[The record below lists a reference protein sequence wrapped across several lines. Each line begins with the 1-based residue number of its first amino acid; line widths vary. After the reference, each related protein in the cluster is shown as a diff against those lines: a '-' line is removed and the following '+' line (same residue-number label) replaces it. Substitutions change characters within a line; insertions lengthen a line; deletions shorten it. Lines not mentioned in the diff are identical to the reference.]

1 MQIIWISGSTSQI
14 KRINI
19 TGLGLF
25 KIAVVCCL
33 AFILIG
39 VGIHFFGF
47 RIAVQFKPD
56 LAREMGGV
64 ITLQEKEEIESA
76 YRERLDALQ
85 GQLSKVSEQIGK
97 LQTIKDRFTE
107 LATPVPIRSR
117 LNDEGGKGG
126 PYLPI
131 QFNPKSK
138 TSLIKDLDTS
148 VDSGKNLVKA
158 VENLEQNW
166 DRQYRWLSQ
175 LPTGTPITGLTGLSS
190 NYGPRVDPITKRIAQ
205 HPGIDFSAP
214 PGTPIL
220 AAGSGTVIRA
230 GNDYAYGLF
239 VEIKHIDGFITKY
252 AHARKIYVQ
261 PGQVVTRG
269 QMIAEVGTTGRTTG
283 PHLHYEVRLNDSLI
297 NPIQTLAGRYQA
309 PGNH

>member
-14 KRINI
+14 KRVNI

-25 KIAVVCCL
+25 KIAAVSCL

-39 VGIHFFGF
+39 AGIHFFGF

-64 ITLQEKEEIESA
+64 ITLQEKEEIESD
-76 YRERLDALQ
+76 YRERLEALQ
-85 GQLSKVSEQIGK
+85 GQLGKVTDQIGK
-97 LQTIKDRFTE
+97 LQTLKERFTE
-107 LATPVPIRSR
+107 LATPVPIRSK
-117 LNDEGGKGG
+117 LNDESGKGG

-131 QFNPKSK
+131 QFSPKSK
-138 TSLIKDLDTS
+138 GALIKDLDTS
-148 VDSGKNLVKA
+148 VDGGKNLVKA
-158 VENLEQNW
+158 VEKLEQNW
-166 DRQYRWLSQ
+166 ERQYRWLSQ
-175 LPTGTPITGLTGLSS
+175 LPTATPITGLTGLSS
-190 NYGPRVDPITKRIAQ
+190 NYGPRIDPITKRIAQ

-220 AAGSGTVIRA
+220 AAGSGTVIHA
-230 GNDYAYGLF
+230 GNDYAYGLY

-252 AHARKIYVQ
+252 AHARKLLVQ
-261 PGQVVTRG
+261 QGQSVTRG

-297 NPIQTLAGRYQA
+297 NPIQVLAARYQA
-309 PGNH
+309 SAHQ

>member
-25 KIAVVCCL
+25 KIAAVSCI

-76 YRERLDALQ
+76 YRERLEALQ
-85 GQLSKVSEQIGK
+85 SQLSKVADQIGK
-97 LQTIKDRFTE
+97 LQTLKERFTE

-117 LNDEGGKGG
+117 LNNEGGKGG

-131 QFNPKSK
+131 EFNPKSK
-138 TSLIKDLDTS
+138 DSLIKDLDTS
-148 VDSGKNLVKA
+148 VDSGKNLLKA
-158 VENLEQNW
+158 VEKLEQNW
-166 DRQYRWLSQ
+166 NRQYHWLSQ
-175 LPTGTPITGLTGLSS
+175 LPTGAPITTITGLSS
-190 NYGPRVDPITKRIAQ
+190 NYGPRIDPITKRIAQ

-220 AAGSGTVIRA
+220 AAGNGVVIRT

-239 VEIKHIDGFITKY
+239 IEIKHIDGFVTKY
-252 AHARKIYVQ
+252 AHARKIHVQ
-261 PGQVVTRG
+261 QGQPVTRG
-269 QMIAEVGTTGRTTG
+269 QTIAEVGSTGRTTG
-283 PHLHYEVRLNDSLI
+283 PHLHYEVRHNDSLI
-297 NPIQTLAGRYQA
+297 NPIQALAGRHQSA
-309 PGNH
+309 GPQ

>member
-25 KIAVVCCL
+25 KIAAVSCIV
-33 AFILIG
+33 FILIG

-76 YRERLDALQ
+76 YRERLEALQ
-85 GQLSKVSEQIGK
+85 SQLIKVADQIGK
-97 LQTIKDRFTE
+97 LQTLKERFTE

-117 LNDEGGKGG
+117 LNNEGGKGG

-131 QFNPKSK
+131 EFNPKSK
-138 TSLIKDLDTS
+138 DSLIKDLDTS
-148 VDSGKNLVKA
+148 VDSGKNLLKA
-158 VENLEQNW
+158 VEKLEQNW
-166 DRQYRWLSQ
+166 NRQYHWLSQ
-175 LPTGTPITGLTGLSS
+175 LPTGAPITTITGLSS
-190 NYGPRVDPITKRIAQ
+190 NYGPRIDPITKRIAQ

-220 AAGSGTVIRA
+220 AAGNGVVIRT

-239 VEIKHIDGFITKY
+239 IEIKHIDGFVTKY
-252 AHARKIYVQ
+252 AHARKIHVQ
-261 PGQVVTRG
+261 QGQPVTRG
-269 QMIAEVGTTGRTTG
+269 QTIAEVGSTGRTTG
-283 PHLHYEVRLNDSLI
+283 PHLHYEVRHNDSLI
-297 NPIQTLAGRYQA
+297 NPIQALAGRHQSA
-309 PGNH
+309 SSQ

>member
-25 KIAVVCCL
+25 KIAAASCI

-39 VGIHFFGF
+39 AGIHFFGF

-76 YRERLDALQ
+76 YRERLETLQ
-85 GQLSKVSEQIGK
+85 SQLIKVADQIGK
-97 LQTIKDRFTE
+97 LQTLKERFTE

-117 LNDEGGKGG
+117 IHDEGGKGG
-126 PYLPI
+126 PHLPI

-138 TSLIKDLDTS
+138 DSLIKDLDTS
-148 VDSGKNLVKA
+148 VDSGKNLLKA
-158 VENLEQNW
+158 VEKLEQNW
-166 DRQYRWLSQ
+166 NRQYRWLSQ
-175 LPTGTPITGLTGLSS
+175 LPIGAPIATITGLSS
-190 NYGPRVDPITKRIAQ
+190 NYGPRIDPITKRIAQ

-220 AAGSGTVIRA
+220 AAGNGIVIRT

-239 VEIKHIDGFITKY
+239 IEIRHIDGFVTKY
-252 AHARKIYVQ
+252 AHARKIHVQ
-261 PGQVVTRG
+261 QGQPVTRG
-269 QMIAEVGTTGRTTG
+269 QTIAEVGSTGRTTG
-283 PHLHYEVRLNDSLI
+283 PHLHYEVRHNNSLI
-297 NPIQTLAGRYQA
+297 NPIQALAGRYQSVG
-309 PGNH
+309 PQ